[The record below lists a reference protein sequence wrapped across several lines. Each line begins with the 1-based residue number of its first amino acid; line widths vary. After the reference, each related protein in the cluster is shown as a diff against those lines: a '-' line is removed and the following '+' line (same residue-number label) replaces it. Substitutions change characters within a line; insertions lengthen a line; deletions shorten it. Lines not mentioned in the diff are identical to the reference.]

1 MTTFA
6 QEKYEVTDADYQN
19 TQVEMADKMRA
30 DGKIYV
36 LVAIIGAVMFGL
48 IGYTISIDRKVSKL
62 EKEVK

>member
-1 MTTFA
+1 MPT
-6 QEKYEVTDADYQN
+6 YQN
-19 TQVEMADKMRA
+19 TQEEMADKMRA